1 MKVNTALNRN
11 REVTIV
17 SKTNGWVKSIV
28 LQYMMPRYYSAIGF
42 TNGRTLRLV

>member
-1 MKVNTALNRN
+1 MKVDTALNRN

-28 LQYMMPRYYSAIGF
+28 LQYMMPRYSAIGF